1 MVPDPFSGE
10 MAPVFNPRTEKWQ
23 DHFEMRESQILGRTP
38 MGRATV
44 AALAMNRPVA
54 VAISRGAMT

>member
-1 MVPDPFSGE
+1 

-54 VAISRGAMT
+54 VAIRRGAMT